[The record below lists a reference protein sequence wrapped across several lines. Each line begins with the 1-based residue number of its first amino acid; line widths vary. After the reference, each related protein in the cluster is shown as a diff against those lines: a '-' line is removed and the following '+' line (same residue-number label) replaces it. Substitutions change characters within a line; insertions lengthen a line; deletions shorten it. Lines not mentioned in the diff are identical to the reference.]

1 MTTID
6 VGANPQTTRV
16 TNRNLPA
23 KADPARAAWRKE
35 MLGELLGR
43 MREHKK
49 PLENEAEAV
58 QTPRPLNP
66 QKGFYID
73 LYV

>member
-1 MTTID
+1 MTTIGN
-6 VGANPQTTRV
+6 GARPQAAQI
-16 TNRNLPA
+16 NNSNLPA
-23 KADPARAAWRKE
+23 KADPARAAWREE

-49 PLENEAEAV
+49 PAQDHSEPRI
-58 QTPRPLNP
+58 PRPVNP